1 MLCERENLIFFR
13 SQFIKDGKMFE
24 KLMKSAAT
32 IYHKTGENSEGRGIY
47 ERFVLKST
55 RFERKESVRPT
66 VAGLLPYNSF
76 KLYVKSGKNDKPIY
90 ASKNDYGAMTEYARK
105 LCWTV
110 SEGDVITLGVTSFSF
125 ENNELDDIKSE
136 CEIFTVNSVLE
147 ENIADTGIIE
157 ISGRG
162 RVFYT

>member
-1 MLCERENLIFFR
+1 
-13 SQFIKDGKMFE
+13 
-24 KLMKSAAT
+24 
-32 IYHKTGENSEGRGIY
+32 
-47 ERFVLKST
+47 
-55 RFERKESVRPT
+55 
-66 VAGLLPYNSF
+66 
-76 KLYVKSGKNDKPIY
+76 
-90 ASKNDYGAMTEYARK
+90 MTEYARK

-110 SEGDVITLGVTSFSF
+110 AEGDVITLGVTSFSF
-125 ENNELDDIKSE
+125 ENKELDDIKSE